1 MTDSGSRRKFWLLM
15 PLLVFFGLF
24 VAAPLLLLAGVSL
37 FDDAAMTQTGVGQY
51 VKFLGDG
58 FNRGILLETLGLAFS
73 AVVISMLIG
82 YPVAY
87 AYVLLPRRWQTLLM
101 FIILMP
107 LLTSSVVRT
116 FAWVVI
122 LGREGLINQSLL
134 SLGLI
139 AAPLKLLY
147 TQGAVAIAVA
157 QIEVPMMILP
167 LISSMSAIDPQLR
180 HASTALGAGHW
191 RTFRQIIFPLSVPGL
206 LAGTLLVFTASA
218 SAFVTQTLVG
228 GGRMIFMPFYIYQQ
242 AIQSQNYP
250 FAATITMVLLA
261 SVLGIVSLINF
272 LGRKSVGFIHG

>member
-58 FNRGILLETLGLAFS
+58 FNRGILFETLGLAFS

-87 AYVLLPRRWQTLLM
+87 AYVLL
-101 FIILMP
+101 
-107 LLTSSVVRT
+107 VR
-116 FAWVVI
+116 